1 MLTDINVDTDT
12 KVAVV
17 KKAAKKATY
26 IEPKV
31 ESFRRNKTGRK
42 LMEQELSRLLV
53 VDAERFKDRPIV
65 DPTTKTIQTR
75 KAKQLPAPM
84 TQQHLIDNIY
94 SYMLATFVQI
104 RSPSQFAM
112 KVHAEIN
119 RCGRELLSN
128 PPSRHSLLQIVDAL
142 LDFKQSGPCMV
153 LDAAAAVEEAAE
165 DEDASA
171 SD

>member
-1 MLTDINVDTDT
+1 MLTEFLRLEPTGTLPQPFGNALGSSVESAI

-31 ESFRRNKTGRK
+31 ESFRRNKKGRK

-65 DPTTKTIQTR
+65 DPTTKTIQTK

-84 TQQHLIDNIY
+84 T
-94 SYMLATFVQI
+94 
-104 RSPSQFAM
+104 
-112 KVHAEIN
+112 
-119 RCGRELLSN
+119 
-128 PPSRHSLLQIVDAL
+128 
-142 LDFKQSGPCMV
+142 
-153 LDAAAAVEEAAE
+153 
-165 DEDASA
+165 
-171 SD
+171 